1 MARVTSAQKAQ
12 IVALVNQGM
21 KQKDIASQLG
31 ISFKRISY
39 YAVKNRKENSDLSPQ
54 QRAWVTRRATE
65 EQAYFNSLTPGKKA
79 AYTKRLKKG
88 LDPRVSAAKP
98 KVAKAK
104 EAKTKEAKTKVT
116 KTRQPKKPEVVFEI
130 IDLNGAIIKIQ
141 PSLLPKLHIHPNGNE
156 ITIAETTANGRP
168 KKN

>member
-98 KVAKAK
+98 KVAKPK
-104 EAKTKEAKTKVT
+104 VAKTKVA

-156 ITIAETTANGRP
+156 ITIAETTAKGRP